1 MSTASLIFLTT
12 LIERLFGLVWMLVLN
27 RANLA
32 RSDRDA
38 STEGGI
44 ERRGGKDLAPVKN
57 GYGIVP

>member
-12 LIERLFGLVWMLVLN
+12 LIEGLFGLAWMPVSD

-44 ERRGGKDLAPVKN
+44 ERLGGKDLAPAKN